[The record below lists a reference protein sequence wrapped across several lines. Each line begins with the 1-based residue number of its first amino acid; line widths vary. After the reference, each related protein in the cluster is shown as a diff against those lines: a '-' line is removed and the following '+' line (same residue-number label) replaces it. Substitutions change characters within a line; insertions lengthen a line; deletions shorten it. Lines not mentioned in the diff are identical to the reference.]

1 MMDDDQLGW
10 TGSCMT
16 VGAMLIAI
24 PMSFL
29 CERIGRKSAALVAGI
44 TLFLGWITV
53 MFAYHELL
61 IYVGRVLTG
70 IGGGG
75 FCVVGPL
82 YTSEIAE
89 PAIRG
94 TLGSYFQFFVTIG
107 MLYANVLGYL
117 TPTIRLFNVSCAAVP
132 LIFLTCFVFQP
143 ESPVYYMRKSK
154 LDQAEKSLKKLRGKD
169 YDCSDEMRVI
179 QDDINHER
187 RLASF
192 KVAIKHKA
200 ARKAMFISIVLMV
213 YEEFC
218 GDNAVTFYTQE
229 FFIDAGSSI
238 EPHLAVILLGLVQ
251 LTVMCF
257 ATWAIEKAGR
267 KALLMI
273 SCGTMTCASTS
284 IGLFFTFKYRNVLDE
299 DTISAISFMPIV
311 GVNLFFIGFSFGL
324 GPIPWMAASEL
335 CPPEVKSK
343 CISAASTFHWLLA
356 FTIARFYLNF
366 AHGVGR
372 DVAFYTFATV
382 TFSGILF
389 THFVIPETKGK
400 TFEQITEALQR

>member
-1 MMDDDQLGW
+1 MNDDQLGW

-16 VGAMLIAI
+16 VGALIVAI

-29 CERIGRKSAALVAGI
+29 CEWIGRKAAALLAGT
-44 TLFLGWITV
+44 TLFLGWIMV
-53 MFAYHELL
+53 MFACHELL
-61 IYVGRVLTG
+61 IYFGRVLTG

-82 YTSEIAE
+82 YTSEIAQ

-107 MLYANVLGYL
+107 MLYSNVMGYL
-117 TPTIRLFNVSCAAVP
+117 TPSIQFFNVSCAAIP
-132 LIFLTCFVFQP
+132 LLFLVCFIFQP
-143 ESPVYYMRKSK
+143 ESPVYYMRKGK
-154 LDQAEKSLKKLRGKD
+154 LDKAQKSLKRLRGEH

-179 QDDINHER
+179 QDEIDHER

-192 KVAIKHKA
+192 KVAIKRKA
-200 ARKAMFISIVLMV
+200 AKKAMFISIMLMV
-213 YEEFC
+213 YEESC

-238 EPHLAVILLGLVQ
+238 EPHLAVILLGCVQ
-251 LTVMCF
+251 LTVIIF

-273 SCGTMTCASTS
+273 SCGTMTCASTT
-284 IGLFFTFKYRNVLDE
+284 IGIFFTLKYRNVLDE
-299 DTISAISFMPIV
+299 DTVASISFIPIV

-324 GPIPWMAASEL
+324 GPIPWIAASEL
-335 CPPEVKSK
+335 CPPEVKSR
-343 CISAASTFHWLLA
+343 CISGASTFHWLLA

-366 AHGVGR
+366 SHTVGR

-382 TFSGILF
+382 TFSGVLF
-389 THFVIPETKGK
+389 TYFVIPETRGK
-400 TFEQITEALQR
+400 TFEQITEALER